1 MGKIYWHWTATA
13 IAFLASLQGCGGG
26 GGSGQSS
33 TATASPS
40 TTAGVT
46 ATPADAGS
54 SKAIG
59 QTSVVV
65 APDDSA
71 KNPTDLVYA
80 DTVPSTANLF
90 KLGNSPR
97 WLVTNLNAERSAWQM
112 ASDGS
117 SAWAA
122 WIEYG
127 TRKPGAF
134 GVVPILKLA
143 RVQQSDWSVVTVPTA
158 SDASTLDTQT
168 LALVANRGSA
178 TAAWVEST
186 IDGSNRWIIRSTDVT
201 SVASPPTQ
209 VAAVSSASSGYVS
222 KLKLLAGNETEVF
235 WLKQTW
241 ATGSSFAG
249 SSEIWRA
256 VRSGSNWQA
265 SLLRQV
271 PSGSVVDFSVWSDG
285 GQSLIAWVEKAG
297 ALSYVWTAVVSGNS
311 LSGLQQLSSA
321 STVLEVKAQS
331 AAGASVVAWRAS
343 ECNGSATA
351 TRQDTGNGTPTPSLA
366 DQYATAVPQVLTC
379 AATRSGTGTWNP
391 PISLGTLTSNVLDN
405 LVVAARPSGEIL
417 VLWSA
422 EYGADKRVASTIC
435 TASSCSTV
443 SILAAL
449 NTGAPARVAGAATT
463 SGFTVA
469 WIAPDPYAPTL
480 SAVTAV
486 KLSPTG
492 SVVSAASTIRGVFY
506 GSGQSPMQT
515 DPSLVGI
522 GDASLLGWRT
532 ERFNTDATSDLN
544 ATWLTRQ

>member
-1 MGKIYWHWTATA
+1 M
-13 IAFLASLQGCGGG
+13 
-26 GGSGQSS
+26 
-33 TATASPS
+33 
-40 TTAGVT
+40 
-46 ATPADAGS
+46 
-54 SKAIG
+54 
-59 QTSVVV
+59 
-65 APDDSA
+65 
-71 KNPTDLVYA
+71 
-80 DTVPSTANLF
+80 
-90 KLGNSPR
+90 
-97 WLVTNLNAERSAWQM
+97 
-112 ASDGS
+112 
-117 SAWAA
+117 
-122 WIEYG
+122 
-127 TRKPGAF
+127 
-134 GVVPILKLA
+134 
-143 RVQQSDWSVVTVPTA
+143 
-158 SDASTLDTQT
+158 
-168 LALVANRGSA
+168 
-178 TAAWVEST
+178 
-186 IDGSNRWIIRSTDVT
+186 
-201 SVASPPTQ
+201 
-209 VAAVSSASSGYVS
+209 
-222 KLKLLAGNETEVF
+222 
-235 WLKQTW
+235 
-241 ATGSSFAG
+241 
-249 SSEIWRA
+249 
-256 VRSGSNWQA
+256 
-265 SLLRQV
+265 
-271 PSGSVVDFSVWSDG
+271 
-285 GQSLIAWVEKAG
+285 
-297 ALSYVWTAVVSGNS
+297 VSGNS

-351 TRQDTGNGTPTPSLA
+351 TRQDTGNGTPPPSLA

-422 EYGADKRVASTIC
+422 EYGADKRVPSTIC